1 MNLYYNKNIQCISI
15 IKRGSK
21 MKIAILGYSGSGKST
36 LARELA
42 SYYHNPVLHLDTVQF
57 TPGWVERDKDE
68 ARFLTKEFMKNES
81 WVIDGNYRSFYQ
93 QERLEQADKIIF
105 LNFPRRICFFRA
117 YKRYL
122 NNKDKTREDMAEGCE
137 EKFDLEFAW
146 WILHKGRTKEVVN
159 RYKQIEEEFKDKV
172 VVLKNPKEVSKF
184 LENLTHS

>member
-1 MNLYYNKNIQCISI
+1 
-15 IKRGSK
+15 

-36 LARELA
+36 LAKQLA

-68 ARFLTKEFMKNES
+68 ARFLTEKFMKNES
-81 WVIDGNYRSFYQ
+81 WVIDGNYRGFYQ

-122 NNKDKTREDMAEGCE
+122 NNKNKTREDMAEGCE
-137 EKFDLEFAW
+137 EKFDLAFAW
-146 WILHKGRTKEVVN
+146 WILHKGRTKEIVN
-159 RYKQIEEEFKDKV
+159 RYKQIEEGFKDKV
-172 VVLKNPKEVSKF
+172 VVLKNPKEVSEF
-184 LENLTHS
+184 LENLTNS